1 MSRRE
6 AYFVATKLPRVC
18 EIPKLWEKGYCA
30 VSSLNERGEFDVL
43 PLHANFIS
51 LIRSKLIITQK
62 GNTIKEIPLGAGVL
76 AVRGNGVEVYIGIL
90 R

>member
-1 MSRRE
+1 MD
-6 AYFVATKLPRVC
+6 LI
-18 EIPKLWEKGYCA
+18 IPEDKFIPVIVRDRNGILYEGKADA

-51 LIRSKLIITQK
+51 LIRSKLTITQK
-62 GNTIKEIPLGAGVL
+62 GNTIKEIALGAGVL
-76 AVRGNGVEVYIGIL
+76 AVRENGVEVYIGIL